1 MQLAIITGIVVFIV
15 AILLGIKLEN
25 VKENIILSISMV
37 IFSAIYVLILSNIE
51 LDFSLASNIIGVNI
65 ISVCIILGILKILIR
80 ARIKAINIFLVIF
93 NVISYIN
100 IVVCIVTPELS
111 NMIVL
116 TISLGIISFIISLFC
131 PEEWY

>member
-25 VKENIILSISMV
+25 VKKNIILSISMV
-37 IFSAIYVLILSNIE
+37 IFSVIYVLILSNIE

>member
-37 IFSAIYVLILSNIE
+37 IFSVIYVLILSNIE

-65 ISVCIILGILKILIR
+65 ILVCIILGILKILIR

-116 TISLGIISFIISLFC
+116 IISLGIISFIISLFC

>member
-1 MQLAIITGIVVFIV
+1 MFIV

-37 IFSAIYVLILSNIE
+37 IFSVIYVLILSNIE

>member
-37 IFSAIYVLILSNIE
+37 IFSVIYVLILSNIE
-51 LDFSLASNIIGVNI
+51 LDFGLASNIIGVNI
-65 ISVCIILGILKILIR
+65 ILVCIILGILKILIR